1 MDGNKLKHS
10 FVRQSN
16 TDINEFLQTL
26 RDLNNTIGVQ
36 PIYNTIQPTVTEYQ
50 AEISFTEEQLIN
62 LNETTIKRFL
72 IDDLLE
78 KLVSENCLEFQV
90 VRDHNSRNVKYR
102 TKIKIQKS

>member
-10 FVRQSN
+10 FVKQSN

-26 RDLNNTIGVQ
+26 RGLNNTIGIQ
-36 PIYNTIQPTVTEYQ
+36 PIYDTIQPTVTEYHV
-50 AEISFTEEQLIN
+50 EHSFTQDHLN
-62 LNETTIKRFL
+62 YLNETTIKRFL
-72 IDDLLE
+72 INELLE
-78 KLVSENCLEFQV
+78 KLVSENCLEFEE